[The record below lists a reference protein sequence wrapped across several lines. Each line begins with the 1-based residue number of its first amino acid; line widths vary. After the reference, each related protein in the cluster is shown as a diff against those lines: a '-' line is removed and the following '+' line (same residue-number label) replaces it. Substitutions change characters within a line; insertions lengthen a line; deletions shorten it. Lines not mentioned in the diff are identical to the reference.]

1 MKLHKLIPATSI
13 ALTTFGS
20 LDNLADSNSSQTS
33 TYLLYCP
40 GNSGN
45 SWYHPL
51 AKKSG
56 GHYHS
61 CDNSKFKNDS
71 QIKGDPKGARGS
83 TFHYCSATKEGAANG
98 TCSKN

>member
-1 MKLHKLIPATSI
+1 MKLLKLIPAASI
-13 ALTTFGS
+13 AIASFGV
-20 LDNLADSNSSQTS
+20 LDALADSNSSQTS
-33 TYLLYCP
+33 TYSLYCP

-45 SWYHPL
+45 SWYHPS

-61 CDNSKFKNDS
+61 CDNSKFKNAS
-71 QIKGDPKGARGS
+71 QIKGDPKGASGS
-83 TFHYCSATKEGAANG
+83 TFYYCSATKDGASNG